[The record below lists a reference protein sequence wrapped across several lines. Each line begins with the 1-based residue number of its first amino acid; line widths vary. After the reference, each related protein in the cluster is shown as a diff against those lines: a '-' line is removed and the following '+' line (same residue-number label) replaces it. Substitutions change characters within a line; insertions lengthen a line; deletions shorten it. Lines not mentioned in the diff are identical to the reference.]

1 MLIREL
7 IRRLE
12 IMCDVRYG

>member
-7 IRRLE
+7 IRTFWW
-12 IMCDVRYG
+12 